1 MNITIQK
8 FQELYSISQIET
20 DELSKSCLLVQCLT
34 GKSEEEVNAMKLSQ
48 YNKLCHKINKSFE
61 KLHEQNNKRKPRQYV
76 WINRRPYMLNYD
88 LAKPPM
94 NSGRYVEIAT
104 YSEDIIGNL
113 HRIMATMC
121 TPLKLTWK
129 GFKPVK
135 MEASAHEKLAKELL
149 DMDFYDAYHSAV
161 FFWAVFT
168 KSIQNSSIYFQSI
181 TDGKV
186 VMEEVL
192 KNLESL
198 MDGCSMP
205 KWFLTLKESA

>member
-1 MNITIQK
+1 MKLTIRK

-34 GKSEEEVNAMKLSQ
+34 GKSEEEVNAMSLSK
-48 YNKLCHKINKSFE
+48 YNKLCTKINNSFE
-61 KLHEQNNKRKPRQYV
+61 SLHSQNNKRKPRQFI
-76 WINRRPYMLNYD
+76 WIKRRPFMLNYD

-129 GFKPVK
+129 GFKQVK
-135 MEASAHEKLAKELL
+135 LESSAHEKLSQEMLN
-149 DMDFYDAYHSAV
+149 MDFYDAYHSAV
-161 FFWAVFT
+161 FFWAVFS
-168 KSIQNSSIYFQSI
+168 KSIQNFNIYFKSI
-181 TDGKV
+181 TDGQV

-192 KNLESL
+192 KNLESH

-205 KWFLTLKESA
+205 NWYLTLKESA